1 MNQFNKAMGGWV
13 ALMRKINIVAQT
25 RYTVLL
31 PFACAMMV
39 LPVPGDAKDLREA
52 YRLYDK
58 NGVAFT
64 PITDLRKVLVDQLT
78 EEELDE
84 LIAEIDSDGS
94 GPVDHDG
101 FMKIMIDE

>member
-1 MNQFNKAMGGWV
+1 MNQFNKAMGGWA
-13 ALMRKINIVAQT
+13 ALMREISIVSQV
-25 RYTVLL
+25 RYTVFL

-64 PITDLRKVLVDQLT
+64 PITDLRKVLGDQLT

>member
-31 PFACAMMV
+31 PFACGMMV

-64 PITDLRKVLVDQLT
+64 PITDLRKVLGDQLT